1 MGMKK
6 IILFALIGV
15 ILAGGAFAG
24 VLYFTV
30 FRNTAER
37 PIKTYE
43 HDLGDFTANLS
54 TTKNFFRSTIVVETT
69 DKKMIEDMKL
79 KNAVI
84 RDQIIKIMIGKKTD
98 DLLSPDGQAKLQN
111 EIKSSLSSLLNTDS
125 ITNIFFIDY
134 IIQ

>member
-15 ILAGGAFAG
+15 ILAGGVIAG

-30 FRNTAER
+30 FRSTADK

-43 HDLGDFTANLS
+43 HNLGDFTANLS
-54 TTKNFFRSTIVVETT
+54 STKNFFRSTIVVETT
-69 DKKMIEDMKL
+69 NDDMIVEMKK

-84 RDQIIKIMIGKKTD
+84 RDQIIKIMLGKKTD
-98 DLLSPDGQAKLQN
+98 DLLSPEGLSKIQE
-111 EIKSSLSSLLNTDS
+111 EIKSNLSSILDTDS
-125 ITNIFFIDY
+125 ITNVFFIDY